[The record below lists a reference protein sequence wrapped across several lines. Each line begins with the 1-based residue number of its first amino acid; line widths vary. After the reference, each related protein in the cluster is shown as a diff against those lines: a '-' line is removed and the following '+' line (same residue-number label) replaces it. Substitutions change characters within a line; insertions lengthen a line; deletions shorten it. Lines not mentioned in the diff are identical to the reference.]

1 MVAIF
6 VAFMFVSLVL
16 TDLGVQKWNAWQTAR
31 STARAASNAVISSE
45 ALWQVPEGVH
55 LSDVHT
61 WFRPDPTGGLEIGA
75 DTLITHAIGVVRRI
89 VLPNPG
95 DQVTAGQPLFH
106 LEQDGRSLT
115 VPCTI
120 TGKVMAVNSRLQ
132 NQPALLNSDPYGSG
146 WICRVTPTTVGAVT
160 PNVRFG
166 EKAIIWLESEFTR
179 LREFLSVQIT
189 PEFALG
195 ATSQDGGLP
204 ASGCLGELDKAAWN
218 AFEAEFLKKK

>member
-6 VAFMFVSLVL
+6 VAFMFLSLVI
-16 TDLGVQKWNAWQTAR
+16 TDLGVHKWNAWRAAR
-31 STARAASNAVISSE
+31 STHRAVGNAAINNNE
-45 ALWQVPEGVH
+45 LWQVPEDVH

-61 WFRPDPTGGLEIGA
+61 WFRPDPSGGLEIGA
-75 DTLITHAIGVVRRI
+75 DTLIAHALGAVGRV

-95 DQVTAGQPLFH
+95 DHVINGQPLFR
-106 LEQDGRSLT
+106 LERDGREIT
-115 VPCTI
+115 VPSSI
-120 TGKVMAVNSRLQ
+120 TGKVVAVNPRLQ
-132 NQPALLNSDPYGSG
+132 THPALLNSDPYGNG
-146 WICRVTPTTVGAVT
+146 WICRVTPTSLGAMM

-179 LREFLSVQIT
+179 LREFLSTQLS

-204 ASGCLGELDKAAWN
+204 TSGCLTELDEAAWT
-218 AFEAEFLKKK
+218 AFETEFLKGK